1 MATDAYTKV
10 ADVIVPSLFRD
21 YVIERTAELSAVVQ
35 SGIVAPIPSLNVV
48 GEGGT
53 ILALPFWQDL
63 SGESEI
69 ISEAAPLAVNK
80 IQAAVD
86 KAIIHH
92 RGKAWGATDLSGALA
107 GDDPMAAIGTLVA
120 AFWARDLQAM
130 LFASLKGVFAS
141 TAMAAN
147 AVLDISGKSD
157 EAAVI
162 SGEAFLDA
170 AQLLGDSKE
179 KLTAIA
185 MHSAVETALLKQ
197 DLLDVIPD
205 ALGGTAI
212 KTFLGKRVIV
222 DDSCPRTADGV
233 YTTYIFGE
241 GAFGYGEGTC
251 PVPVETTRN
260 ALASQDVLINRR
272 SFILHPRGVA
282 WTGSF
287 YNGAGGSLT
296 TASPTNTN
304 LETGGNWTA
313 VYEQKNIRMVKLVH
327 RIDEVAGS

>member
-1 MATDAYTKV
+1 METDTYTKV

-35 SGIVAPIPSLNVV
+35 SGIVVPIPSLNVI

-53 ILALPFWQDL
+53 ILVLPFWQDL

-69 ISEAAPLAVNK
+69 ISESTPLAVNK

-86 KAIIHH
+86 RAIIHH
-92 RGKAWGATDLSGALA
+92 RGKAWGATDLSGAMA
-107 GDDPMAAIGTLVA
+107 GDDPMAAIGNLVA
-120 AFWARDLQAM
+120 AWWARDLQAM
-130 LFASLKGVFAS
+130 LFASLQGVFAGAQM
-141 TAMAAN
+141 TADAT
-147 AVLDISGKSD
+147 LDISGESED
-157 EAAVI
+157 AAVL
-162 SGEAFLDA
+162 SGETFLDA

-185 MHSAVETALLKQ
+185 MHSAVETHLLKQ
-197 DLLDVIPD
+197 DLLDVVPS
-205 ALGGTAI
+205 ALGGTTVR
-212 KTFLGKRVIV
+212 TFLGKRVIV
-222 DDSCPRTADGV
+222 DDSCPRTLGGV
-233 YTTYIFGE
+233 YTTYLFGE

-260 ALASQDVLINRR
+260 ALASQDLLINRR

-282 WTGSF
+282 WAGSD
-287 YNGAGGSLT
+287 YVGAGGSLT
-296 TASPTNTN
+296 TASPTNAN
-304 LETGGNWTA
+304 LKDGDNWTP

-327 RIDEVAGS
+327 RIDEAVGS